1 MQPQI
6 TFEEYKQAWLEKEE
20 ITSNL
25 NTLEKGRRF
34 AIKLL
39 TEYYEIPED
48 EDNIFHIDGSGD
60 GGIDIAYLAK
70 ADMYEEDLEIENGD
84 IEVDELA
91 FKIKRA
97 SELLQICSAKL
108 KASEEEVEKILKD
121 LQF

>member
-1 MQPQI
+1 MPGCAPRDSVAQHPEVKIIEQI
-6 TFEEYKQAWLEKEE
+6 GHGLVQL
-20 ITSNL
+20 
-25 NTLEKGRRF
+25 
-34 AIKLL
+34 
-39 TEYYEIPED
+39 
-48 EDNIFHIDGSGD
+48 
-60 GGIDIAYLAK
+60 
-70 ADMYEEDLEIENGD
+70 IENGD

>member
-1 MQPQI
+1 MAKSDLKYSKAMD
-6 TFEEYKQAWLEKEE
+6 ELEK
-20 ITSNL
+20 IV
-25 NTLEKGRRF
+25 
-34 AIKLL
+34 
-39 TEYYEIPED
+39 
-48 EDNIFHIDGSGD
+48 
-60 GGIDIAYLAK
+60 
-70 ADMYEEDLEIENGD
+70 LEIENGD